1 MFSETFLLLKYLY
14 YFSSVCEYKNI
25 QKEYL
30 ET

>member
-1 MFSETFLLLKYLY
+1 MFSETLLKYLY
-14 YFSSVCEYKNI
+14 YFSSVYEYKNI